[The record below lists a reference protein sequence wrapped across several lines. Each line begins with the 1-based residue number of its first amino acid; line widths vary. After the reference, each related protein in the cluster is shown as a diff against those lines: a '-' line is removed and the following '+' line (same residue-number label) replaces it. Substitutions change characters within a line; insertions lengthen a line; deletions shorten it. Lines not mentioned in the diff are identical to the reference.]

1 MSAKDEATRE
11 GGSPIAWDR
20 RYPGRLQWELD
31 WLSYLGASPQLDEE
45 AFKRG
50 VAVVRFSWVV
60 DGQTVDLEATF
71 PASYPHVRPQ
81 VRFRNGAAK
90 LQRHVSPT
98 DGTICLIGRDGRQ
111 WVPELGLAR
120 LVDEKLA
127 EALNGTGEED
137 PQGEP
142 NEYWWNTAAIRSHSY
157 VLVDSGWDLKGSEQ
171 GFFDLRYHA
180 DAGRPPVFRAV
191 VDRILDQDK
200 KVLGR
205 FSGMVPPEFADAY
218 TARIKWVRTDKPL
231 APIDNGKD
239 FQALIAPSG
248 PFGPSTGTQ
257 FAKRLFGT
265 LYAIA
270 HPTELTQGVLSDGWL
285 FCLLVNKDPYFIQ
298 TLRAGAT
305 DIGHR
310 VPSVRHLRD
319 TTVAIVG
326 AGAIGA
332 FAALELARNGCGK
345 LRLVEYDQV
354 EPGNSIRWPL
364 GATAWGVRKGE
375 ALQQFIESEYPWCAV
390 QLCPVAIGDVG
401 NAADESAQL
410 RSVISG
416 ADAIVDCAAN
426 EGVTNTLWQYAVDL
440 ELPLIS
446 AWATPPVSGG
456 IVAKFHPGAACPACL
471 HYAHLDGAIAPPP
484 GNGDDAGLLQPPG
497 CAERTFTGPSMS
509 LEEIALETVRLTV
522 DVLAG
527 NQLGSVVETLE
538 LVDADGA
545 RIPPRWRTA
554 PLDRH
559 TDCRCNV

>member
-1 MSAKDEATRE
+1 MS
-11 GGSPIAWDR
+11 
-20 RYPGRLQWELD
+20 YF
-31 WLSYLGASPQLDEE
+31 GASPELSEE
-45 AFKRG
+45 ALKRG
-50 VAVVRFSWVV
+50 VAEVRFSWVV
-60 DGQTVDLEATF
+60 EGQTIELEATF

-81 VRFRNGAAK
+81 VRLRNGAAS

-120 LVDEKLA
+120 LVDEKLV

-142 NEYWWNTAAIRSHSY
+142 NEFWWNTGAIKSNSY
-157 VLVDSGWDLKGSEQ
+157 VLVDSGWDLKESKN
-171 GFFDLRYHA
+171 GFLDLRYRA
-180 DAGRPPVFRAV
+180 EGGRPPVFRAV
-191 VDRILDQDK
+191 VERILNEHK
-200 KVLGR
+200 ELLGD
-205 FSGMVPPEFADAY
+205 FSGMIPAELAQAP
-218 TARIKWVRTDKPL
+218 TARIKWVRTDEPL
-231 APIDNGKD
+231 APIDSCKD

-248 PFGPSTGTQ
+248 PFGPPTGTQ

-270 HPTELTQGVLSDGWL
+270 HPTELTHDVLSDGWL

-298 TLRAGAT
+298 TLRAGAA

-310 VPSVRHLRD
+310 VPTVRHLRER
-319 TTVAIVG
+319 TVALVG

-364 GATAWGVRKGE
+364 GASAWGARKGE
-375 ALQQFIESEYPWCAV
+375 ALQHFIESEYPWCDV

-410 RSVISG
+410 QSVLSG
-416 ADAIVDCAAN
+416 ADVIVDCAAN
-426 EGVTNTLWQYAVDL
+426 EGVTNTLWQYAIDL
-440 ELPLIS
+440 GLPLVS
-446 AWATPPVSGG
+446 AWATPTVSGG
-456 IVAKFHPGAACPACL
+456 VVAKFDPASACPVCL
-471 HYAHLDGAIAPPP
+471 HYAHLEGVIAPPP
-484 GNGDDAGLLQPPG
+484 GHDDETGLLQPPG

-522 DVLAG
+522 DLLAG
-527 NQLGSVVETLE
+527 NKEGSFIETLE

-545 RIPPRWRTA
+545 RVPPRWRTA
-554 PLDRH
+554 RLDRH
-559 TDCRCNV
+559 KDCRCNV